1 MASEVDR
8 MEKAGRVE
16 SCRSFATCAMEA
28 LNIARPS
35 WLKKRMRAK
44 SPPTRD
50 LYEGARGPDVVEL
63 QEKLAA
69 SGCLDPN
76 LVTGYFGP
84 VTKRAMISWQEEKGL
99 PASGFYG
106 PTSRQ
111 LMEELAH
118 DVAMNASVASAPVE
132 VEKAPSTTT
141 FPLAVLLA
149 GTVMIAAHQTYL
161 KLFRTENERYR
172 PRSSVSLK
180 MLEAKR
186 LSMEGTRGT
195 RINTGRTRMQRPKL
209 PPHSTISK
217 PSKTKRMNEEAKRSL
232 AAKVERLKLQVK
244 AEQTNGETYL
254 VKAPPKQREIP
265 RLDVSSTG
273 VMPRSKK
280 KSYILPPRL
289 QTPGMQDGLDSAES
303 QPPSFRKGTTARSK
317 SKDLL
322 FGSDNGSR
330 GNYQWPLQRL
340 SGRQDHSLRMEG
352 DQFLYHVEGS
362 QENLGKGATKHRD
375 FTNYWG
381 GANGLKP

>member
-1 MASEVDR
+1 MD
-8 MEKAGRVE
+8 
-16 SCRSFATCAMEA
+16 A
-28 LNIARPS
+28 LNITRPS

-50 LYEGARGPDVVEL
+50 LYEGTRGPDVVEL

-106 PTSRQ
+106 PSSRQ
-111 LMEELAH
+111 LMEDLAH
-118 DVAMNASVASAPVE
+118 EVVSNASVASAPVE
-132 VEKAPSTTT
+132 VEKASSTTT
-141 FPLAVLLA
+141 FPVAVLLA

-161 KLFRTENERYR
+161 RFFRTESERYR

-186 LSMEGTRGT
+186 LSMEGTRGM
-195 RINTGRTRMQRPKL
+195 RNHTGRSRMQRPKL
-209 PPHSTISK
+209 PPHSTATK
-217 PSKTKRMNEEAKRSL
+217 PSKTNRMTGEAKRSL

-244 AEQTNGETYL
+244 EEQTNGETYL
-254 VKAPPKQREIP
+254 VKAPPKQREFP
-265 RLDVSSTG
+265 RLDVSSEG
-273 VMPRSKK
+273 GMPRSKK

-289 QTPGMQDGLDSAES
+289 QTSGMQDGLESAES
-303 QPPSFRKGTTARSK
+303 QPPSFRKGATARSK

-322 FGSDNGSR
+322 FGSDNGSK

-340 SGRQDHSLRMEG
+340 SGQQHRSLGMQG
-352 DQFLYHVEGS
+352 DQFLYHVEES
-362 QENLGKGATKHRD
+362 QENLDKGAMKHRNI
-375 FTNYWG
+375 TNYWG